1 MDDPHIEH
9 FSGLFSIAFVR
20 RSDVEMWL
28 FIVDIT
34 S

>member
-9 FSGLFSIAFVR
+9 FSGLFSTAFVG

-28 FIVDIT
+28 FIMDIT